1 VFLEDLAAIM
11 IWLLALVL
19 GLNAVFFLFMIFRR
33 FSRQR
38 FFLQKDAA
46 RDRFQPVVQELSE
59 GTRTLEQAAS
69 VLALG
74 STKAERE
81 AIYQLIT
88 RGITADNWERFSEV
102 LYLLGFV
109 EEWARDAFGKREG
122 RELLE
127 LALKKKLRGTLRR
140 ERGSNLAAWLRNL
153 RLFAVNRA
161 IAVAHLG
168 KLAPAYAQPFL
179 AKALEDHS
187 VEVRRVAV
195 ACMGRNRFREAVP
208 LLVSELMRAMQQGND
223 VSLRT
228 MKAALI
234 QYRLED
240 LGEFVEHIRHSER
253 RGRFFVVDSIRQ
265 ICERAAAKGTLGKND
280 FPSELYDLLLDDC
293 ASDEFEDVRART
305 AAIIRYFRDER
316 ATAVLRKLLRDENEF
331 VRLHSVRACSD
342 PYFVDLIPDLI
353 SRLTDVKWRVREAA
367 VATLNRMGTQAR
379 EELYRFFIECT
390 DQFASE
396 QISEELQRMGVLSE
410 LVATIAQG
418 GDSGLLAQSVADK
431 LVALGKTSVLLS
443 TMAVSD
449 SSTATVALI
458 EALASNP
465 QMEYVQLLEQFS
477 LTKSG
482 QVQAKAKQI
491 LRRLSGHASGTSGS
505 ALGVGG
511 GAD

>member
-1 VFLEDLAAIM
+1 LFLEDLAAIM

-46 RDRFQPVVQELSE
+46 RERFRPVIDELASGE
-59 GTRTLEQAAS
+59 RTLEEAAS

-81 AIYQLIT
+81 AIYQLI
-88 RGITADNWERFSEV
+88 ISAIQPENWERFSET
-102 LYLLGFV
+102 LYLLGYV
-109 EEWARDAFGKREG
+109 EEWSREAFGKRDG
-122 RELLE
+122 RELIE
-127 LALKKKLRGTLRR
+127 LALKKKVRGTLRR
-140 ERGSNLAAWLRNL
+140 GRKHTFARRIRNL
-153 RLFAVNRA
+153 RLFAVSRA
-161 IAVAHLG
+161 IAVSHLG

-195 ACMGRNRFREAVP
+195 ACMGRNRFTEAVP
-208 LLVSELMRAMQQGND
+208 LLVSELMRAMEQGND

-240 LGEFVEHIRHSER
+240 LGEFIEHIRHTER
-253 RGRFFVVDSIRQ
+253 RGRFFVIDSIRQ
-265 ICERAAAKGTLGKND
+265 ICDRAAAAGHLGKND
-280 FPSELYDLLLDDC
+280 FPSELYELVLDDC

-305 AAIIRYFRDER
+305 AAIIRHFRDER
-316 ATAVLRKLLRDENEF
+316 ATSVLRKLLRDENEF

-342 PYFVDLIPDLI
+342 PYYVDLIPDLI

-367 VATLNRMGTQAR
+367 VATLNRMGIQGR
-379 EELYRFFIECT
+379 EELFKFFIECT

-443 TMAVSD
+443 TMAISD

-458 EALASNP
+458 EALAANP

-491 LRRLSGHASGTSGS
+491 LRRLSGHTSGS
-505 ALGVGG
+505 SIGMAG
-511 GAD
+511 GAS

>member
-305 AAIIRYFRDER
+305 AAIVRYFRDE
-316 ATAVLRKLLRDENEF
+316 
-331 VRLHSVRACSD
+331 
-342 PYFVDLIPDLI
+342 
-353 SRLTDVKWRVREAA
+353 
-367 VATLNRMGTQAR
+367 
-379 EELYRFFIECT
+379 
-390 DQFASE
+390 
-396 QISEELQRMGVLSE
+396 
-410 LVATIAQG
+410 
-418 GDSGLLAQSVADK
+418 
-431 LVALGKTSVLLS
+431 
-443 TMAVSD
+443 
-449 SSTATVALI
+449 
-458 EALASNP
+458 
-465 QMEYVQLLEQFS
+465 
-477 LTKSG
+477 
-482 QVQAKAKQI
+482 
-491 LRRLSGHASGTSGS
+491 SGTAQAAARRERVCPS
-505 ALGVGG
+505 ALGAGVLGPVFRRPHP
-511 GAD
+511 

>member
-1 VFLEDLAAIM
+1 ML
-11 IWLLALVL
+11 WLLALVL
-19 GLNAVFFLFMIFRR
+19 GLNAVFFMFMIFRR

-46 RDRFQPVVQELSE
+46 RERFHTVVEELGS
-59 GTRTLEQAAS
+59 GSRTLEEAAS

-74 STKAERE
+74 TTKAERE
-81 AIYQLIT
+81 AIYQLVVHAIT
-88 RGITADNWERFSEV
+88 PESWERFSEA

-109 EEWARDAFGKREG
+109 EEWSREAFGKREG
-122 RELLE
+122 RELLD
-127 LALKKKLRGTLRR
+127 LALKKKARGTVQRKRTFTLVTR
-140 ERGSNLAAWLRNL
+140 LRNL
-153 RLFAVNRA
+153 RLFAISRA
-161 IAVAHLG
+161 IAVSHLG
-168 KLAPAYAQPFL
+168 KLSPAYAQPFL

-195 ACMGRNRFREAVP
+195 ACMGRNRFPEAVP
-208 LLVSELMRAMQQGND
+208 LLVSELMRAMEQGND

-240 LGEFVEHIRHSER
+240 LGEFIEHIRTTER

-265 ICERAAAKGTLGKND
+265 ICDRAAAKGYLGKND
-280 FPSELYDLLLDDC
+280 FPNELYDLMLDEC

-305 AAIIRYFRDER
+305 AAVIRYFRDER

-342 PYFVDLIPDLI
+342 PYYVDLIPDLI

-367 VATLNRMGTQAR
+367 VSTLNRMGPQGR
-379 EELYRFFIECT
+379 EELFRFFTECT

-465 QMEYVQLLEQFS
+465 RMEYVQLLEQFS

-511 GAD
+511 GAS

>member
-46 RDRFQPVVQELSE
+46 RERFHDLVAELGA
-59 GTRTLEQAAS
+59 GTRTLEEAAGI
-69 VLALG
+69 LALG

-81 AIYQLIT
+81 AIHQLIVNA
-88 RGITADNWERFSEV
+88 IAPENWERLSEA

-109 EEWARDAFGKREG
+109 EEWSREAFGKRDA

-127 LALKKKLRGTLRR
+127 LALKKKLRGTVQRSR
-140 ERGSNLAAWLRNL
+140 AFHLAARLRNL
-153 RLFAVNRA
+153 RLFAINRA
-161 IAVAHLG
+161 IAVSHLG

-195 ACMGRNRFREAVP
+195 ACMGRNRFPEAVP

-234 QYRLED
+234 QYRLQD
-240 LGEFVEHIRHSER
+240 LGEFIDHIRHTER

-265 ICERAAAKGTLGKND
+265 ICERAAASGHLGKND
-280 FPSELYDLLLDDC
+280 FPQELYELLLDEC

-331 VRLHSVRACSD
+331 VRLHAVRACAD
-342 PYFVDLIPDLI
+342 PYFVELIPDLI
-353 SRLTDVKWRVREAA
+353 SRLTDVKWRVREGA
-367 VATLNRMGTQAR
+367 VGSLNRMGLEAH
-379 EELYRFFIECT
+379 EELYKFFIECT

-418 GDSGLLAQSVADK
+418 GDAGLLAQSVADK

-443 TMAVSD
+443 TMAISD
-449 SSTATVALI
+449 SSTATVALM
-458 EALASNP
+458 EALGSNP

-505 ALGVGG
+505 ALGIGG

>member
-1 VFLEDLAAIM
+1 M

-46 RDRFQPVVQELSE
+46 RERFRDVVKELGK
-59 GTRTLEQAAS
+59 GTRTQEEAVG

-74 STKAERE
+74 STRAERE
-81 AIYQLIT
+81 AIYQLIQNE
-88 RGITADNWERFSEV
+88 ITPDNWDGLSEA
-102 LYLLGFV
+102 LYLLGFI
-109 EEWARDAFGKREG
+109 EEWSRAAFGKRDA
-122 RELLE
+122 RELIE
-127 LALKKKLRGTLRR
+127 LALKKKVRGTVQRNRASGLTRR
-140 ERGSNLAAWLRNL
+140 LRNL
-153 RLFAVNRA
+153 RLFAINRA
-161 IAVAHLG
+161 IALSHLG
-168 KLAPAYAQPFL
+168 KLSPAYAQPFL

-195 ACMGRNRFREAVP
+195 ACMGRNRFPEAVP
-208 LLVSELMRAMQQGND
+208 LLVGELMRAMEQGND

-234 QYRLED
+234 QYRLQD
-240 LGEFVEHIRHSER
+240 LNEFIEHIRHNER

-265 ICERAAAKGTLGKND
+265 ICDRAAASGQLGKND
-280 FPSELYDLLLDDC
+280 FPQELYELLLDEC

-316 ATAVLRKLLRDENEF
+316 ATAVLRKLLRDDNEF
-331 VRLHSVRACSD
+331 VRLHAVRACAD
-342 PYFVDLIPDLI
+342 PYFVELIPDLI

-367 VATLNRMGTQAR
+367 VASLNRMGLDGR
-379 EELYRFFIECT
+379 EELFKFFVECS

-396 QISEELQRMGVLSE
+396 QISEELQRMGVLPE
-410 LVATIAQG
+410 IVASIAHG
-418 GDSGLLAQSVADK
+418 GDAGLLAQSVADK

-443 TMAVSD
+443 TMAISE
-449 SSTATVALI
+449 SSSATVALM
-458 EALASNP
+458 EALGSNP
-465 QMEYVQLLEQFS
+465 HLEYVQLLEQFS

-491 LRRLSGHASGTSGS
+491 LRRLSGQASGTSAS
-505 ALGVGG
+505 ALGIGG
-511 GAD
+511 GAN